1 MHSREDFLKSKMKT
15 IALVP
20 ARGGSKGIPGK
31 NIHLIDGKPLIAH
44 SIQDAQE
51 AHLVDKVYVSTDD
64 SEIASVSRSYGAEV
78 IQRPIEF
85 ATDTAS
91 SESALIHALTEI
103 EKTGINPE
111 LVVFLQCTSPLR
123 TGSDI
128 DRAIEQLRSENADSL
143 LSVSP
148 NHRFLW
154 HQVNNVVQSINYDY
168 SQRPRRQDMNPQYM
182 ENGSIYIFKP
192 WVLKESNNRL
202 GGKISLFVMNEEQSH
217 EIDSLED
224 FEYVEFLLSKQSV

>member
-1 MHSREDFLKSKMKT
+1 MSSIIT
-15 IALVP
+15 IIP

-31 NIHLIDGKPLIAH
+31 NIRPLLDKPLIAY
-44 SIQDAQE
+44 SIIDSQE
-51 AHLVDKVYVSTDD
+51 AQLVNRVYVTTDD
-64 SEIASVSRSYGAEV
+64 AEIASVSRSYGAEV
-78 IQRPIEF
+78 IQRPIEL

-103 EKTGINPE
+103 EKTGISPE

-148 NHRFLW
+148 THRFLW
-154 HQVNNVVQSINYDY
+154 HQVNGVTESINYDY
-168 SQRPRRQDMNPQYM
+168 RQRQRRQDMNPQYM
-182 ENGSIYIFKP
+182 ENGSVYIFKP
-192 WVLKESNNRL
+192 WVLKELHNRL
-202 GGKISLFVMNEEQSH
+202 GGKISMFVMNEEQSH

-224 FEYVEFLLSKQSV
+224 FEYVEFLLNKQSV